1 MARFTLRRRCKIHPS
16 NVDLPKLHRSQAAS
30 HSNFLQSYVLH
41 SVSRNYQMV
50 LVHEYRMSCLVK
62 SSGLDLV
69 QLQARRNLA
78 VISCGPA
85 NMTAL
90 AAPNLQAEEQKQQGD
105 QKLLT
110 NTKEQVVAQ
119 PDSPR

>member
-1 MARFTLRRRCKIHPS
+1 
-16 NVDLPKLHRSQAAS
+16 
-30 HSNFLQSYVLH
+30 LQSYVLH
-41 SVSRNYQMV
+41 SVSRNYQIV
-50 LVHEYRMSCLVK
+50 LVRLVK
-62 SSGLDLV
+62 SSGLDDLV
-69 QLQARRNLA
+69 QLRARRNLA

-110 NTKEQVVAQ
+110 KTKEQVVAQ

>member
-1 MARFTLRRRCKIHPS
+1 MLKPQQ
-16 NVDLPKLHRSQAAS
+16 V
-30 HSNFLQSYVLH
+30 LQSYVLH

-50 LVHEYRMSCLVK
+50 LVRLVK
-62 SSGLDLV
+62 SSGLDDLV
-69 QLQARRNLA
+69 QLRARRNLA
-78 VISCGPA
+78 VICCGPA

-105 QKLLT
+105 QQLFTK
-110 NTKEQVVAQ
+110 TKEQVVAQ

>member
-1 MARFTLRRRCKIHPS
+1 M
-16 NVDLPKLHRSQAAS
+16 
-30 HSNFLQSYVLH
+30 
-41 SVSRNYQMV
+41 
-50 LVHEYRMSCLVK
+50 
-62 SSGLDLV
+62 DLV

-105 QKLLT
+105 QKT
-110 NTKEQVVAQ
+110 KTKEQVVAQ

>member
-1 MARFTLRRRCKIHPS
+1 
-16 NVDLPKLHRSQAAS
+16 
-30 HSNFLQSYVLH
+30 
-41 SVSRNYQMV
+41 MV
-50 LVHEYRMSCLVK
+50 LVRLVK
-62 SSGLDLV
+62 SSGLDDLV
-69 QLQARRNLA
+69 QLRARRNLA

-110 NTKEQVVAQ
+110 KTKEQVVAQ

>member
-1 MARFTLRRRCKIHPS
+1 
-16 NVDLPKLHRSQAAS
+16 
-30 HSNFLQSYVLH
+30 
-41 SVSRNYQMV
+41 
-50 LVHEYRMSCLVK
+50 
-62 SSGLDLV
+62 LDLV
-69 QLQARRNLA
+69 QAGRNLA
-78 VISCGPA
+78 VISRGPA

-110 NTKEQVVAQ
+110 KTKEQVVAQ

>member
-1 MARFTLRRRCKIHPS
+1 
-16 NVDLPKLHRSQAAS
+16 
-30 HSNFLQSYVLH
+30 
-41 SVSRNYQMV
+41 
-50 LVHEYRMSCLVK
+50 MSCLVK

-69 QLQARRNLA
+69 QLQARRNLT

-90 AAPNLQAEEQKQQGD
+90 AAPNLQAEEQTQQGD

-110 NTKEQVVAQ
+110 KTKEQVVAQ

>member
-1 MARFTLRRRCKIHPS
+1 MCYAPS
-16 NVDLPKLHRSQAAS
+16 VVIISAGQEQRLA
-30 HSNFLQSYVLH
+30 
-41 SVSRNYQMV
+41 
-50 LVHEYRMSCLVK
+50 
-62 SSGLDLV
+62 LDLV
-69 QLQARRNLA
+69 QLQATRNLA

-90 AAPNLQAEEQKQQGD
+90 AAPNLQAEEPKQPGD

-110 NTKEQVVAQ
+110 KTQEQVVAQ